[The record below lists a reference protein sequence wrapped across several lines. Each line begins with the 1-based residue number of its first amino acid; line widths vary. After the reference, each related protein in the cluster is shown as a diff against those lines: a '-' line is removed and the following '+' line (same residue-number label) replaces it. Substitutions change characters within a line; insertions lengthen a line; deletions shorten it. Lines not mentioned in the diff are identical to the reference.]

1 MHFFFSS
8 ENFILRWGTH
18 YIKSGK
24 FGGRLQIFKT
34 MDASQVSS
42 KEEFSQVM
50 EVGYKSLFG
59 SFHAKDERSGGSSA
73 KSQAKTSSTSV
84 SVEGGDQEIA
94 AIITDFNSP
103 TIKYDLTK
111 WLASIATFPKPF
123 KFMVAPIIDLLKF
136 NPSSLFPSEERN
148 WGCEAHTADMKQDPD
163 TKEHY
168 YEVKV
173 NGTLTRKLCPYKDR
187 DDLIYLIERRRNG
200 LERAI
205 AVYMEEVHGVKAVF
219 IISEK
224 IQNLVGKNATLQIKI
239 VTLG

>member
-1 MHFFFSS
+1 MHLFFLFS

-59 SFHAKDERSGGSSA
+59 SFHAKDEKRGGSSA

-123 KFMVAPIIDLLKF
+123 KFMVAPVIDLLKF

-148 WGCEAHTADMKQDPD
+148 WGCEAHTADMKQDKD

-173 NGTLTRKLCPYKDR
+173 NGTVTRKLCPYKDR

-205 AVYMEEVHGVKAVF
+205 AVYMEEVHDVKAIF
-219 IISEK
+219 TTSEK
-224 IQNLVGKNATLQIKI
+224 IENSIRKNAT
-239 VTLG
+239 

>member
-1 MHFFFSS
+1 
-8 ENFILRWGTH
+8 
-18 YIKSGK
+18 
-24 FGGRLQIFKT
+24 

-59 SFHAKDERSGGSSA
+59 SFHAKDEKSGGSST
-73 KSQAKTSSTSV
+73 KSQTKTSSTSV
-84 SVEGGDQEIA
+84 SVEGGDQKIA

-173 NGTLTRKLCPYKDR
+173 NGTMTRKPCPYKHR
-187 DDLIYLIERRRNG
+187 DNLIYLIERRRNG

-205 AVYMEEVHGVKAVF
+205 AVYMEEVHGVKAIF
-219 IISEK
+219 ITAEK
-224 IQNLVGKNATLQIKI
+224 IKNSIGKNATLQIKI
-239 VTLG
+239 VTVG